1 MQYVMLDACFASGK
15 ATFTIPLYI
24 STTSVLILIQG
35 GLLFGDFAS
44 CLFDAARTLGFGL
57 SIAAT
62 ILGQVLASY
71 FQEQR
76 ASSRETSTHVNPKSV
91 EVEGKGA
98 PASAPTP
105 VAKEAEALEAEGGAA
120 AEGHAAGDADREP
133 AASVE
138 EKV

>member
-62 ILGQVLASY
+62 ILGQ
-71 FQEQR
+71 
-76 ASSRETSTHVNPKSV
+76 
-91 EVEGKGA
+91 
-98 PASAPTP
+98 
-105 VAKEAEALEAEGGAA
+105 
-120 AEGHAAGDADREP
+120 
-133 AASVE
+133 
-138 EKV
+138 